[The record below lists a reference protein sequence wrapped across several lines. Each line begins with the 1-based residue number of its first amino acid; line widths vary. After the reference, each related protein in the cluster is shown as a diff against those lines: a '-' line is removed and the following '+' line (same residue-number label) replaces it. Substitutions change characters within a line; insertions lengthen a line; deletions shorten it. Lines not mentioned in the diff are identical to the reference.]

1 MPFKLLLDACVTT
14 FDTIAPGGL
23 DMMQMLSTEG
33 IEAMASNT
41 AVADQWAGAQ
51 GPKIKPVPIE
61 KTWRNDRD
69 PNRRRATFGFFYPL
83 LEITIEK
90 SSDYYTKLPARFEA
104 TKRRSVPGVRLRLV
118 APNLIF
124 SDIDFRECH
133 FHWREGLGESK
144 VLGAT
149 FKNCSFCR
157 CMLGGI
163 LLNHVRFESCT
174 FNRCDFGGS
183 RFDECQF
190 VNCIFTECTAE
201 NTSFVAT
208 EIDPDAFLKGM
219 PPPAYNYGNPIP
231 DGELNADQVAA
242 DWVEV
247 RRKIAAQLLRSNTDI
262 HNSANS
268 DRGLYELKLAEF
280 KARVKA
286 LRAQPLKEGALGF
299 ISRALRVGAEW
310 VVLNA
315 TKGGTSLFR
324 LFLAAM
330 FLVPLYALLLS
341 ISHVTFMNHDC
352 RLNSFQLWPVLQQLA
367 RATSLFLAF
376 GYTAFSGG
384 IPATVLLTA
393 AASVGLLW
401 YALVAEV
408 IIHRV
413 YR

>member
-1 MPFKLLLDACVTT
+1 
-14 FDTIAPGGL
+14 
-23 DMMQMLSTEG
+23 
-33 IEAMASNT
+33 MAANT
-41 AVADQWAGAQ
+41 AVADQWAGAY
-51 GPKIKPVPIE
+51 GPKIKPVPIT

-69 PNRRRATFGFFYPL
+69 PNRRRATFGFVYPL

-90 SSDYYTKLPARFEA
+90 SSDLRAKLPTRFEA
-104 TKRRSVPGVRLRLV
+104 TRRRSVPSVRLRLV

-124 SDIDFRECH
+124 SEMDFHECH
-133 FHWREGLGESK
+133 FHWREDLGESR
-144 VLGAT
+144 VSGST
-149 FKNCSFCR
+149 FKDCTFSR

-163 LLNHVRFESCT
+163 LFNHVTFEGCT
-174 FNRCDFGGS
+174 FNRCDFMGS
-183 RFDECQF
+183 KFDECQF
-190 VNCIFTECTAE
+190 LNCIFTECTAE
-201 NTSFVAT
+201 NASFGAT
-208 EIDPDAFLKGM
+208 EIDPKAFLKGV
-219 PPPAYNYGNPIP
+219 PPPVYNYEQPIP
-231 DGELNADQVAA
+231 DGERSAAQVAA
-242 DWVEV
+242 DWVDV

-268 DRGLYELKLAEF
+268 DRGLYELKRAELE
-280 KARVKA
+280 ARVKA
-286 LRAQPLKEGALGF
+286 LRARSLNEGV
-299 ISRALRVGAEW
+299 ISLLLRALPVCADW

-352 RLNSFQLWPVLQQLA
+352 RLSSFQLWPVLQQLA

-384 IPATVLLTA
+384 VPATVLLTA